1 MPRLSVWMIRT
12 ALLHLLAG
20 FTIGA
25 LLLANKGILIHPLLW
40 RLLPIHIELLLLG
53 WTLQLAL
60 GVAFWILPRF
70 QNERPRT
77 GLAWAAYLLLN
88 TGIGLVA
95 GGVVWTAW
103 PLLLFWGRLIEV
115 AAVTTFAIHAWPRI
129 KPPMAI

>member
-1 MPRLSVWMIRT
+1 MPRLSVWLIRT

-25 LLLANKGILIHPLLW
+25 LLLANKGVPLHPMLW

-70 QNERPRT
+70 QNERPRA
-77 GLAWAAYLLLN
+77 GLAWVAYFLLN
-88 TGIGLVA
+88 LGIGLVA
-95 GGVVWTAW
+95 ASVFLVTVPA
-103 PLLLFWGRLIEV
+103 LVFWGRLLEV
-115 AAVTTFAIHAWPRI
+115 GAAVTFALHAWPRV

>member
-25 LLLANKGILIHPLLW
+25 LLLANKGILIHPWLW

-70 QNERPRT
+70 QNERPRAE
-77 GLAWAAYLLLN
+77 LAWAAYLLLN

-115 AAVTTFAIHAWPRI
+115 AAVITFAIHAWPRI

>member
-25 LLLANKGILIHPLLW
+25 LLLANKGVPLHPMVW
-40 RLLPIHIELLLLG
+40 RLLPIHIEFLLLG

-70 QNERPRT
+70 QNARPRA
-77 GLAWAAYLLLN
+77 GLAWMAYLLLN
-88 TGIGLVA
+88 LGIGLVA
-95 GGVVWTAW
+95 ASVFLVTVPA
-103 PLLLFWGRLIEV
+103 LTFWGRLLEV
-115 AAVTTFAIHAWPRI
+115 GAAVAFGLHAWPRV
-129 KPPMAI
+129 KPPMAV